1 MISGKNSYRK
11 TAMEKLLDESGGE
24 TMRNTAATEHIPSRY
39 GHRKH
44 GVSSGISQRSGN
56 SHSSARV
63 LGLVRDTEAVIRSD
77 DNSGFGNKG
86 GSCKKN
92 VSSKYAGS
100 SIGNLGT
107 TGIIAGAKALSSS
120 APVKPIE
127 KKTGSKTV
135 ISRPHSSNY
144 SKITDNPRNMGSI
157 PAAVSALHSGS
168 GKHAQNM
175 NTAKPAIPKKTG
187 IFKPEKPKEKVIPSN
202 PVVAKADE
210 ALDMTKTV
218 CLAPEPAAPTKS
230 VGVKSD
236 MSTGAAAGAVISAE
250 ASKQKGVLAASAP
263 VTTEPIKPPAAA
275 SGAVIS
281 AEAAK
286 QKGFLAAMVPAATE
300 PEKTAAAAAG
310 AVVSAKAAKPKGSL
324 AAAAPVTT
332 EQEKPAGAAGN
343 TAVSADSGKPKEKVI
358 PSNPVVVKADEAL
371 DMTKTVCL
379 APESAAPK
387 ESLGG
392 KNDMPTAAASGSAE
406 AEKQEVLA
414 AAAPVT
420 TEQEKPPAAAGAA
433 VVSAKIGK
441 PKGSL
446 AAAVPVT
453 NEPEKSAE
461 AAGGTALPTES
472 AKPEEALAAAPVTN
486 EPEKPAEAAGGTA
499 LPTESAKP
507 EEAFA
512 AAVPVT
518 NEPEKVPAAVSG
530 AVLSAEAIKP
540 DESFAAIS
548 STVVSAE
555 AEKPEETLAASASVT
570 NKPEKPKETV
580 VFANSVIPKTERSLD
595 TTNTVSFAPE
605 PAANA
610 KEKIPFKDM
619 VKLTAAPLKESDNTK
634 NMYDLLRNKYVYLED
649 VAVARETVRL
659 PFKEKYKQVRGILPL
674 QVRNEKV
681 NYPVSCQYF
690 AVISSFVMNGYKYKE
705 GITVDDVEKIG
716 TYACVAEKGYEYA
729 IKKIFGLSVVRHEIP
744 DDIKYEDFKNLVK
757 DNPAM
762 IRFKQDDYW
771 KNGVKDGHHGIGYGN
786 GGFFEAWRG
795 YNGET
800 WEAVRMGRKENN
812 TALFSSN
819 DGGWYFEV
827 QH

>member
-1 MISGKNSYRK
+1 M
-11 TAMEKLLDESGGE
+11 
-24 TMRNTAATEHIPSRY
+24 
-39 GHRKH
+39 
-44 GVSSGISQRSGN
+44 
-56 SHSSARV
+56 
-63 LGLVRDTEAVIRSD
+63 
-77 DNSGFGNKG
+77 
-86 GSCKKN
+86 
-92 VSSKYAGS
+92 
-100 SIGNLGT
+100 
-107 TGIIAGAKALSSS
+107 
-120 APVKPIE
+120 
-127 KKTGSKTV
+127 
-135 ISRPHSSNY
+135 
-144 SKITDNPRNMGSI
+144 
-157 PAAVSALHSGS
+157 
-168 GKHAQNM
+168 
-175 NTAKPAIPKKTG
+175 
-187 IFKPEKPKEKVIPSN
+187 
-202 PVVAKADE
+202 
-210 ALDMTKTV
+210 
-218 CLAPEPAAPTKS
+218 
-230 VGVKSD
+230 
-236 MSTGAAAGAVISAE
+236 
-250 ASKQKGVLAASAP
+250 
-263 VTTEPIKPPAAA
+263 
-275 SGAVIS
+275 
-281 AEAAK
+281 
-286 QKGFLAAMVPAATE
+286 
-300 PEKTAAAAAG
+300 
-310 AVVSAKAAKPKGSL
+310 
-324 AAAAPVTT
+324 
-332 EQEKPAGAAGN
+332 
-343 TAVSADSGKPKEKVI
+343 
-358 PSNPVVVKADEAL
+358 
-371 DMTKTVCL
+371 
-379 APESAAPK
+379 
-387 ESLGG
+387 
-392 KNDMPTAAASGSAE
+392 
-406 AEKQEVLA
+406 
-414 AAAPVT
+414 
-420 TEQEKPPAAAGAA
+420 
-433 VVSAKIGK
+433 
-441 PKGSL
+441 
-446 AAAVPVT
+446 
-453 NEPEKSAE
+453 
-461 AAGGTALPTES
+461 PTES
-472 AKPEEALAAAPVTN
+472 TKPEEALAAAVPVTN

-548 STVVSAE
+548 NTVVSAE

>member
-1 MISGKNSYRK
+1 MKYFFFKENFMISGKNSYRK

-250 ASKQKGVLAASAP
+250 ASKQKGVLAVSAP

-286 QKGFLAAMVPAATE
+286 QKAEAAKAKVIAAKAKVEAEKARMDSEKAKAESEQARADAEAAEAEAQKAVEAANQAKAETEKAIANANACKATALKARTEAAKAKEMTAKVAAEAAKAKAEVDKAKAELAKAGAD
-300 PEKTAAAAAG
+300 AAAAI
-310 AVVSAKAAKPKGSL
+310 
-324 AAAAPVTT
+324 
-332 EQEKPAGAAGN
+332 E
-343 TAVSADSGKPKEKVI
+343 TA
-358 PSNPVVVKADEAL
+358 N
-371 DMTKTVCL
+371 
-379 APESAAPK
+379 
-387 ESLGG
+387 
-392 KNDMPTAAASGSAE
+392 
-406 AEKQEVLA
+406 
-414 AAAPVT
+414 
-420 TEQEKPPAAAGAA
+420 
-433 VVSAKIGK
+433 
-441 PKGSL
+441 
-446 AAAVPVT
+446 
-453 NEPEKSAE
+453 
-461 AAGGTALPTES
+461 
-472 AKPEEALAAAPVTN
+472 
-486 EPEKPAEAAGGTA
+486 
-499 LPTESAKP
+499 
-507 EEAFA
+507 
-512 AAVPVT
+512 
-518 NEPEKVPAAVSG
+518 
-530 AVLSAEAIKP
+530 
-540 DESFAAIS
+540 AAIEKAK
-548 STVVSAE
+548 ST
-555 AEKPEETLAASASVT
+555 
-570 NKPEKPKETV
+570 N
-580 VFANSVIPKTERSLD
+580 
-595 TTNTVSFAPE
+595 
-605 PAANA
+605 
-610 KEKIPFKDM
+610 
-619 VKLTAAPLKESDNTK
+619 
-634 NMYDLLRNKYVYLED
+634 
-649 VAVARETVRL
+649 
-659 PFKEKYKQVRGILPL
+659 
-674 QVRNEKV
+674 
-681 NYPVSCQYF
+681 
-690 AVISSFVMNGYKYKE
+690 
-705 GITVDDVEKIG
+705 
-716 TYACVAEKGYEYA
+716 
-729 IKKIFGLSVVRHEIP
+729 
-744 DDIKYEDFKNLVK
+744 
-757 DNPAM
+757 
-762 IRFKQDDYW
+762 
-771 KNGVKDGHHGIGYGN
+771 
-786 GGFFEAWRG
+786 
-795 YNGET
+795 
-800 WEAVRMGRKENN
+800 
-812 TALFSSN
+812 
-819 DGGWYFEV
+819 
-827 QH
+827 

>member
-157 PAAVSALHSGS
+157 PVAVSALHSGS

-310 AVVSAKAAKPKGSL
+310 AVVSAKTAKPKGSL

-358 PSNPVVVKADEAL
+358 PSNPVVAKADEAL

-446 AAAVPVT
+446 AAAAPVT
-453 NEPEKSAE
+453 NEPEKSA
-461 AAGGTALPTES
+461 G
-472 AKPEEALAAAPVTN
+472 
-486 EPEKPAEAAGGTA
+486 AAGGTA

>member
-250 ASKQKGVLAASAP
+250 ASKQKGVLAVSAP

-324 AAAAPVTT
+324 AAAAPVTI
-332 EQEKPAGAAGN
+332 EQEKPAGEAGN

-358 PSNPVVVKADEAL
+358 PSNPVVKADEAL

-446 AAAVPVT
+446 AAAAPVT

-461 AAGGTALPTES
+461 AAGGTALPAED
-472 AKPEEALAAAPVTN
+472 AKPEEALAAAVPVTN

-729 IKKIFGLSVVRHEIP
+729 IKKIFGLSVVRHKIP